1 MIIYAFTA
9 VGALYLVKLF
19 LTPEPKP
26 IAGVYKVPGVRYNV
40 KYCFFRL
47 ILWLRQRKNQKLKS
61 TSGQN
66 AGYGVRS
73 RISPED
79 MDKAQDLPDVND
91 HPKAVDAVY
100 FNAGNQDGYF
110 FVAATARRQN
120 NRVQT
125 LLYLRTPVLGI
136 LQGSFMSESTNL
148 EGSDPKSF
156 AAGGL
161 KLIPLKAMKE
171 WQIQFSGKMVI
182 GKTKKEVDVNFDLLW
197 TAFTPY
203 FDFDTDM
210 SPVTMADAICR
221 ETWSRSYFDDL
232 QRSHQTHYE
241 QFGDITGTVKIEG
254 HAEVK
259 LNISGVRDHSY
270 GNIRDWRDLYRY
282 AIQYCTLEDRTAICL
297 GVISMPRSLSRLL
310 MGYVFHPDGKLDS
323 VSWSSFELYEHGED
337 GNPPKEFTAKF
348 IAGGKMYSMKCT
360 VVDYARFFIGDGKD
374 ARIFERFC
382 DYEVNGQMGWGI
394 SEWDYRNSKM
404 FFDDGEDI

>member
-1 MIIYAFTA
+1 MIAYALTA
-9 VGALYLVKLF
+9 VGVLYLVRLYF
-19 LTPEPKP
+19 APEPKP
-26 IAGVYKVPGVRYNV
+26 IAGVYKQRGPRYNV

-47 ILWLRQRKNQKLKS
+47 ILWLRQRKNKQLES
-61 TSGQN
+61 TTGQD

-73 RISPED
+73 RGSPEE
-79 MDKAQDLPDVND
+79 MDKAQDLPNIKD

-100 FNAGNQDGYF
+100 FNAGNKDGYF

-125 LLYLRTPVLGI
+125 LLYLRTPDLGI

-161 KLIPLKAMKE
+161 KMIPLEAMKE
-171 WQIQFSGKMVI
+171 WKLTFKGKMLIVRT
-182 GKTKKEVDVNFDLLW
+182 GQEVDVNFDLMW

-232 QRSHQTHYE
+232 QRAHQTHYE
-241 QFGDITGTVKIEG
+241 QFGEITGRVNVEG
-254 HAEVK
+254 HGNID
-259 LNISGVRDHSY
+259 LNVSGVRDHSY
-270 GNIRDWRDLYRY
+270 GNIRDWKDLYRY
-282 AIQYCTLEDRTAICL
+282 AIQYCTLEDKTAVCL
-297 GVISMPRSLSRLL
+297 GLISMPRSLSRLL
-310 MGYVFHPDGKLDS
+310 MGYVFHPDGQLDT
-323 VSWSSFELYEHGED
+323 VTWSSFELAELGED
-337 GNPPKEFTAKF
+337 GVPPKEFKAKF
-348 IAGGKMYSMKCT
+348 TAGGKMYNMKCT

-382 DYEVNGQMGWGI
+382 DYEINGKKGWGI
-394 SEWDYRNSKM
+394 SEWDYRNSKK
-404 FFDDGEDI
+404 FFADGENI

>member
-1 MIIYAFTA
+1 MTFGLCFHFQFDIRCNMIIYAFTA

-19 LTPEPKP
+19 FTPEPEP
-26 IAGVYKVPGVRYNV
+26 IAGVYKVPGARYNV

-47 ILWLRQRKNQKLKS
+47 ILWLRQRKNKKLES

-73 RISPED
+73 RSSTED
-79 MDKAQDLPDVND
+79 MDKVQDLPNVND

-125 LLYLRTPVLGI
+125 LLYLRTPDLGI
-136 LQGSFMSESTNL
+136 LQGNFMSESTNL

-171 WQIQFSGKMVI
+171 WQIQFSGEMV
-182 GKTKKEVDVNFDLLW
+182 
-197 TAFTPY
+197 
-203 FDFDTDM
+203 
-210 SPVTMADAICR
+210 
-221 ETWSRSYFDDL
+221 
-232 QRSHQTHYE
+232 SHQTHYE

-254 HAEVK
+254 HADVK

-270 GNIRDWRDLYRY
+270 GNKRDWRDLYRY

-323 VSWSSFELYEHGED
+323 VSWSSFELYEYGED
-337 GNPPKEFTAKF
+337 GNPPKEFNAKF
-348 IAGGKMYSMKCT
+348 TAGGKMYSMKCT

-382 DYEVNGQMGWGI
+382 DYEVNGQKGWGI
-394 SEWDYRNSKM
+394 SEWDYRNSKK

>member
-1 MIIYAFTA
+1 MTFGLCFHFQFGIRCNMIIYAFTA

-19 LTPEPKP
+19 FTPEPEP
-26 IAGVYKVPGVRYNV
+26 IAGVYKVPGARYNV

-47 ILWLRQRKNQKLKS
+47 ILWLRQRKNKKLES

-73 RISPED
+73 RSSPED
-79 MDKAQDLPDVND
+79 MDKAQDLPYVND
-91 HPKAVDAVY
+91 HQKAVDAVY

-125 LLYLRTPVLGI
+125 LLYLRTPDLGI
-136 LQGSFMSESTNL
+136 LQGKFMSESTNL

-171 WQIQFSGKMVI
+171 WQIQFSGKMV
-182 GKTKKEVDVNFDLLW
+182 
-197 TAFTPY
+197 
-203 FDFDTDM
+203 
-210 SPVTMADAICR
+210 
-221 ETWSRSYFDDL
+221 
-232 QRSHQTHYE
+232 SHQTHYE

-254 HAEVK
+254 HADVK

-297 GVISMPRSLSRLL
+297 GVISMPKSLSRLALPVYRLL

-337 GNPPKEFTAKF
+337 GNPPKEFNAKF
-348 IAGGKMYSMKCT
+348 TAGGKMYSMKCT

-382 DYEVNGQMGWGI
+382 DYEVNGQKGWGI
-394 SEWDYRNSKM
+394 SEWDYRNSKK

>member
-1 MIIYAFTA
+1 MIIYALTA

-19 LTPEPKP
+19 FTPEPKP
-26 IAGVYKVPGVRYNV
+26 IAGVYKVPGARYNV

-47 ILWLRQRKNQKLKS
+47 ILWLRQRKNKQLES

-73 RISPED
+73 RSFHED
-79 MDKAQDLPDVND
+79 MDKVQDLPNVNE

-125 LLYLRTPVLGI
+125 LLYLRTPDLGI
-136 LQGSFMSESTNL
+136 LQGSFMSESTTL
-148 EGSDPKSF
+148 EGSNPNSF

-171 WQIQFSGKMVI
+171 WQITFSGKMVI
-182 GKTKKEVDVNFDLLW
+182 VKTKKEVDVNFDLLW

-210 SPVTMADAICR
+210 NPVTMTDAICR

-232 QRSHQTHYE
+232 QKFHQTHYE
-241 QFGDITGTVKIEG
+241 QFGDITGTVKVEG
-254 HAEVK
+254 HRDVT

-310 MGYVFHPDGKLDS
+310 MGYVFHPDGTLDS
-323 VSWSSFELYEHGED
+323 VSWSSFELYEYGED
-337 GNPPKEFTAKF
+337 GNPPKEFNTKF
-348 IAGGKMYSMKCT
+348 IAGGKTYSMKCT

-382 DYEVNGQMGWGI
+382 DYEVNGQRGWGI
-394 SEWDYRNSKM
+394 SEWDYRNSKK
-404 FFDDGEDI
+404 FFNDGEDI